1 MMMAAVAA
9 AVSMS
14 RVRTTV
20 QRRKT
25 RGQCSSPS
33 LSRGALARL
42 AFFLIF
48 FVFVCL
54 CVCVC
59 VCLCL
64 CVSVWVRVQSFVC
77 SANVRFML
85 LVILVFGGLH
95 GREKRLTKLE
105 EEERIARE
113 EERQEELAQQQ
124 EGAVAAALFLPKPP
138 FFFFRLPF
146 HTGLCPGHLNN
157 VACII
162 YTRARVCACVR
173 ACVRACVPLPLPGPH
188 SLIHASL
195 PLSLAS
201 REAQGAS
208 RPR

>member
-1 MMMAAVAA
+1 MSHLLAPHRHLLSLLHSVHSVHTLTGFHQHTPPPFPQTIHPFTLSPLPDPLVPSSTLSPQSLKRLQCSGFHCGSERRRAQTAAAAVMMTVVMMMMAAVAA

-59 VCLCL
+59 VS
-64 CVSVWVRVQSFVC
+64 VSVCVC
-77 SANVRFML
+77 VGACAVICL
-85 LVILVFGGLH
+85 LCQRALYAAGDSGLWWF
-95 GREKRLTKLE
+95 
-105 EEERIARE
+105 AW
-113 EERQEELAQQQ
+113 
-124 EGAVAAALFLPKPP
+124 
-138 FFFFRLPF
+138 
-146 HTGLCPGHLNN
+146 
-157 VACII
+157 
-162 YTRARVCACVR
+162 
-173 ACVRACVPLPLPGPH
+173 
-188 SLIHASL
+188 
-195 PLSLAS
+195 
-201 REAQGAS
+201 QGKTVDKA
-208 RPR
+208 